1 MGPMA
6 VHVAAWRPVVNG
18 CVVIAE
24 VTAVNVVDAAVA
36 VVVDTVGRVERCR
49 NLKRGDAVIAQ
60 RLTGA
65 IAHDAAGRE
74 QQVDHRAEAT
84 NGV

>member
-1 MGPMA
+1 
-6 VHVAAWRPVVNG
+6 
-18 CVVIAE
+18 
-24 VTAVNVVDAAVA
+24 
-36 VVVDTVGRVERCR
+36 
-49 NLKRGDAVIAQ
+49 VIAQ

-65 IAHDAAGRE
+65 ITHDAAGRE